1 LIDTLLPTAWQG
13 DATLLKR
20 AAQGNEQAA
29 RQLVKQL
36 GPKAHALA
44 WRMLSDSGEAEDV
57 VQEAF
62 IKLLGNRSYAG
73 RSALATYFHT
83 VVARLCLDRLRA
95 RPQASLNI
103 DDLAEVTSDEQASPA
118 QAYDQQQSAL
128 GVQQA
133 LQQLNPRQRLAVSL
147 WAYQDADA
155 KEIAAVL
162 DIDTNAAHQLLHR
175 AKLNLK
181 KLMNGVEHER

>member
-1 LIDTLLPTAWQG
+1 MWQA
-13 DATLLKR
+13 DARLLKR
-20 AAQGNEQAA
+20 ASQGDQEAA
-29 RQLVKQL
+29 RRLVKQL
-36 GPKAHALA
+36 SPKAHALA
-44 WRMLSDSGEAEDV
+44 WRMMADSSEAEDV

-62 IKLLGNRSYAG
+62 IKLLGQSAYAG
-73 RSALATYFHT
+73 RSALATYFYT
-83 VVARLCLDRLRA
+83 VVARLCLDRLRS
-95 RPQASLNI
+95 RPQAPLNI
-103 DDLAEVTSDEQASPA
+103 DDLAEVTGNEQDSPA
-118 QAYDQQQSAL
+118 HAYDQQQSAL

-181 KLMNGVEHER
+181 KLMNGVDHER